1 MLCLEAFPAFLDF
14 GLRFAQRLARGERT
28 AGFYRRPDDCPDRR
42 RYRRGLAE
50 VLLAVPLAE
59 SRASDTCTG
68 SPVGSF
74 DSGLAQAEQDR
85 KRRAPSLRF
94 QSDGQDWKP
103 MIRAVFLDKDGTLVE
118 DDPLSAETT
127 RVRFFPDV
135 FAGLRLLHR
144 AGYALIVVTNQG
156 GVAQG
161 RITDEDVHR
170 RKAYLQ
176 SRLAEV
182 GIPLD
187 GFYYCP
193 HHPEGIVKPYA
204 THCLCRKPQPGLL
217 VRASSELGVD
227 VSQSWMVGDIL
238 HDVEA
243 GRWAGCRTVLLN
255 NGHET
260 EWHLTEHRWPHY
272 IADTL
277 LEAAQLIALSGL
289 PRPEQAVWRTPEEE
303 R

>member
-1 MLCLEAFPAFLDF
+1 
-14 GLRFAQRLARGERT
+14 
-28 AGFYRRPDDCPDRR
+28 
-42 RYRRGLAE
+42 
-50 VLLAVPLAE
+50 
-59 SRASDTCTG
+59 
-68 SPVGSF
+68 
-74 DSGLAQAEQDR
+74 
-85 KRRAPSLRF
+85 
-94 QSDGQDWKP
+94 

-118 DDPLSAETT
+118 DEPLSAETT

-144 AGYALIVVTNQG
+144 AGYALIIVTNQG

-161 RITDEDVHR
+161 RFADADVR
-170 RKAYLQ
+170 RMKSYLQ
-176 SRLAEV
+176 GKLAEA

-193 HHPEGIVKPYA
+193 HHPAGIVKPYVG
-204 THCLCRKPQPGLL
+204 HCLCRKPQPGLL
-217 VRASSELGVD
+217 MRASSELAVD
-227 VSQSWMVGDIL
+227 MSQSWMVGDIL

-260 EWHLTEHRWPHY
+260 EWQLTEHRWPHY

-277 LEAAQLIALSGL
+277 LEAAQLIVLSGSR
-289 PRPEQAVWRTPEEE
+289 RPEQSFRERQEEE